1 MGRYLLKRL
10 INYMIMFF
18 VAVSLAY
25 FLAASRLNPL
35 LLYDI
40 TNPNLDWDSI
50 NASLS
55 DKNLNPS
62 EPILSRYW
70 DWLTGVVH
78 GDWGQKPKSG
88 SVNDEIANR
97 VPVSFRLVIGG
108 FLIGSIGG
116 ILLGAW
122 TATKQYK
129 PSDRIVTLWSLII
142 ISTPMFVIAVVLQIV
157 TIRLGRAF
165 DFQWEFLGESGV
177 RDGPFITRMLDRGEH
192 LLLPTLTLAIPL
204 FAIYSRYQRNLMLDT
219 LHADYVRTARAKG
232 LTKRRAVFKHAL
244 RTALIPVGHAVRLLP
259 RRRVH
264 GRDVHRDVVRMARD
278 GRIPRDL
285 DQRSGRQRCGR
296 RRRLRRGGVLPRS
309 DPVRDLRGDAR
320 PAGAGGLRRRHG
332 DHRCDRHRGRR
343 SRAPRRVPYR
353 NRRGRED
360 QAPQPPGAAAAPLPA
375 QQDRRASACSC
386 TCS

>member
-1 MGRYLLKRL
+1 MGKYLFKRL
-10 INYMIMFF
+10 LNYLVMFF
-18 VAVSLAY
+18 VAVTLAY

-62 EPILSRYW
+62 EPLLSRYW
-70 DWLTGVVH
+70 DWLNDVLR

-88 SVNDEIANR
+88 SVNDEIMNR

-108 FLIGSIGG
+108 FVIGALGG

-129 PSDRIVTLWSLII
+129 WQDRSATLASLVL
-142 ISTPMFVIAVVLQIV
+142 ISTPTFVIAVVLQII

-165 DFQWEFLGESGV
+165 GFQWEFLGETGV
-177 RDGPFITRMLDRGEH
+177 RDAPFIPRMLDRAEH
-192 LLLPTLTLAIPL
+192 LLLPTLTLALPL
-204 FAIYSRYQRNLMLDT
+204 IAVYSRYQRNLMLDT

-244 RTALIPVGHAVRLLP
+244 RTALIPVGTLFAFSLAAVFTGATFTETLFGWHGMGEYLVTSISGQD
-259 RRRVH
+259 VH
-264 GRDVHRDVVRMARD
+264 GAVAVAAFGAVTFFVGAILSEIFVVLLD
-278 GRIPRDL
+278 PR
-285 DQRSGRQRCGR
+285 
-296 RRRLRRGGVLPRS
+296 
-309 DPVRDLRGDAR
+309 VRV
-320 PAGAGGLRRRHG
+320 
-332 DHRCDRHRGRR
+332 
-343 SRAPRRVPYR
+343 S
-353 NRRGRED
+353 
-360 QAPQPPGAAAAPLPA
+360 
-375 QQDRRASACSC
+375 
-386 TCS
+386 